1 MNLRRRLSLAAALV
15 AGAVMTVG
23 LSGCFGEA
31 PAASVTPSATG
42 FASDE
47 EAYAAAEQTYRDF
60 IEALNLEGEGRV
72 GPKPEEYLTG
82 EALDDERA
90 GDARQEADGRHV
102 EGRSFIAGYE
112 SVSRTNKE
120 IRARACEDITA
131 TRVVDSAGNDVTS
144 PDRTTRAAYN
154 IVYEVE
160 GTTVLISSIRTFA
173 QC

>member
-82 EALDDERA
+82 EALDDKRA
-90 GDARQEADGRHV
+90 GYAENEAKGIHI
-102 EGRSFIAGYE
+102 EGRSFVAGYE
-112 SVSRTNKE
+112 SVSRTGDE
-120 IRARACEDITA
+120 IRAKACEDISA
-131 TRVVDSAGNDVTS
+131 TRIIDASGNDITTS
-144 PDRTTRAAYN
+144 DRSNRAAYN
-154 IVYEVE
+154 IIFQVD
-160 GTTVLISSIRTFA
+160 GTQILISSLRTFA
-173 QC
+173 RC